1 MADNYLERREAELH
15 SGKSSVIKVNP
26 SLDTLIKRIAAC
38 TGRADEAYTVKQA
51 QLDAIARSARILA
64 GECTLSPEEASASI
78 RAQCSDT
85 FILGQKVMIMVLKA
99 AELKL
104 SCHIDRDTPDT
115 VTLTFFRQAV

>member
-26 SLDTLIKRIAAC
+26 SLDTLIKRIASC

-64 GECTLSPEEASASI
+64 GECTLSPEEASAS
-78 RAQCSDT
+78 SDT

-104 SCHIDRDTPDT
+104 SCHIDHDTPGT
-115 VTLTFFRQAV
+115 VTLTFFRQTI